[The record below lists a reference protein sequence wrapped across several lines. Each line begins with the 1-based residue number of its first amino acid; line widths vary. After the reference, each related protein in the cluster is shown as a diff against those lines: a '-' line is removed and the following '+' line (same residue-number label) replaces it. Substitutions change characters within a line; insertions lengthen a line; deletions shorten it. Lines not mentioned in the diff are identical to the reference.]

1 MGHYQMNT
9 NRGRLNTKSGRKDP
23 RYIEAFEQLRDME
36 YTVGEARWVADEVL
50 KLMDANHYLTISE
63 AIIEVFK

>member
-23 RYIEAFEQLRDME
+23 RYVEVFDTLRDME
-36 YTVGEARWVADEVL
+36 YTVGEARWVASEAV
-50 KLMDANHYLTISE
+50 KLMDENHYLTISE
-63 AIIEVFK
+63 AITKVFD